1 MKKLFTKHTD
11 KELKEKFLQIKSFA
25 ELADILEVKTGHL
38 YYWLNIQ
45 QDKDRYLKFKILK
58 KNGNTRI
65 IYAPKRSFKIL
76 QKKLNYILSL
86 FYNEKKPVQGFVK
99 SKNII
104 TNANIHLN
112 KKLILNIDLEDF
124 FLTINKGR
132 VFGIFRNKPFNF
144 SILISKLLV
153 KMCCVLNITPQGAPT
168 SPIISNFV
176 CRSLD
181 NDLTH
186 LAKVFH
192 CTYSRYADDITFS
205 TNQKQFPLEIA
216 EIIYNEDTKEIEHK
230 PGKALYSCV
239 LKHGF
244 HINKQK
250 TRIQNK
256 HNRQSVTGITVN
268 TKLNL
273 SRKYIKTVKSMLYN
287 WEINKKKY
295 VSTFTKEEILEKALI
310 YHLSKNP
317 TKRYFY
323 KSNKKNNFKNILRGK
338 INFIKNVRGEN
349 DFIYAKLMNKF
360 NQLDDNNTK
369 HIPEN
374 YQEVIKENLWI
385 IESDSEQGSAFLL
398 KGIGFI
404 TCYHCVFDNNDVLM
418 ENLKIFQNPTK
429 EYEIEILKYNKH
441 IDIAILK
448 IKDSDIDVKKE
459 GFSIGDCSKLT
470 FGSKL
475 ILAGYPERGCE
486 FEPDIREM
494 KVTRTKAISA
504 VEHICVDTPI
514 ITGHSGGPIFDE
526 ENKVVGIATRGSRY
540 KDSDK
545 TTNNAFIKIDT
556 INKI

>member
-1 MKKLFTKHTD
+1 MKKLFKKYTD
-11 KELKEKFLQIKSFA
+11 KELRENFLQITNFA
-25 ELADILEVKTGHL
+25 DLADLLEVKTGHL

-45 QDKDRYLKFKILK
+45 HNSDKYMKFRILK
-58 KNGNTRI
+58 KNGNERI

-76 QKKLNYILSL
+76 QKKLNYILNL
-86 FYNEKKPVQGFVK
+86 FYNVKNPVQGFVK
-99 SKNII
+99 GKNII
-104 TNANIHLN
+104 TNANLHLN

-124 FLTINKGR
+124 FPTINKGR

-144 SILISKLLV
+144 SILISKLLAQL
-153 KMCCVLNITPQGAPT
+153 CCVLNTIPQGAPT

-181 NDLTH
+181 NDLTR

-205 TNQKQFPLEIA
+205 TNRKQFPTEIA
-216 EIIYNEDTKEIEHK
+216 EIIYNEETKKIEHK
-230 PGKALYSCV
+230 AGKVIYLCI

-244 HINKQK
+244 HINEQK

-256 HNRQSVTGITVN
+256 HNRQSVTGIVVN
-268 TKLNL
+268 EKLNL

-295 VSTFTKEEILEKALI
+295 EKTLSKEEILEKALI
-310 YHLSKNP
+310 YHLSKNI
-317 TKRYFY
+317 TKKYFY
-323 KSNKKNNFKNILRGK
+323 KSNNKNNFKNILRGK
-338 INFIKNVRGEN
+338 LNFIKHVRGEN
-349 DFIYAKLMNKF
+349 DFIYAKLINKF
-360 NQLDDNNTK
+360 NELDENSAK
-369 HIPEN
+369 HVPEN

-385 IESDSEQGSAFLL
+385 IESDTRQGTAFLL
-398 KGIGFI
+398 KNVGFV
-404 TCYHCVFDNNDVLM
+404 TCYHCVFDNNDVQM
-418 ENLKIFQNPTK
+418 QNLRLFQNVAK
-429 EYEIEILKYNKH
+429 DYKIEILKFNKH
-441 IDIAILK
+441 TDLAIFK
-448 IKDSDIDVKKE
+448 IKDLDIDFTKE
-459 GFSIGDCSKLT
+459 GFSIGDCSNLVFSSKLT
-470 FGSKL
+470 
-475 ILAGYPERGCE
+475 LAGYPERGCE

-494 KVTRTKAISA
+494 KVTRTKTLSA

-526 ENKVVGIATRGSRY
+526 KNQVVGIATRGSSY